1 MRGGYFF
8 VNAKTELNDNL
19 MTRPVKLLRGNK
31 MDNTKVNVERQ
42 KKGAAAICAAAALAS
57 GIALTS
63 FSTGALA
70 EGNTLG
76 DAIMQSKPLISL
88 RLRHESVDQNGIAND
103 ASANTLRARLGIET
117 GNFEG
122 FTLLVEGE
130 MVIGLGS
137 EDFNNTINGKT
148 TYPVVADPDDQQ
160 LNRAQITYTGIDDTA
175 VIVGRQ
181 RVILDNARFVGNVG
195 WRQNEQTFDAAV
207 VSTSIIPDTV
217 LTYGYVD
224 QINRIFGTDS
234 AVGRLDTSSHLI
246 NGKYTGLENIDIGAY
261 AYLLDVDLVPAAS
274 TATYGIRASGKF
286 DVAEGVT
293 AGLSGEYAH
302 QSDHANNTRNV
313 SLDYYRAEASVGYE
327 GFSGLLGY
335 EVLEGD
341 GTVGFGTPLA
351 TLHAFQGWADVFLGT
366 PAGGIEDLYIKGG
379 YNAGPVLGLAGLSGA
394 IIYHDFQGERTGGD
408 LGTEWDAVLKAKID
422 GNFAATAKYATYDGP
437 VGGPASRDKIWFEIS
452 YAY

>member
-1 MRGGYFF
+1 MFRSEKRVSAKGRNVKAEKSRKTKQSGSLCSGLVLLGG
-8 VNAKTELNDNL
+8 V
-19 MTRPVKLLRGNK
+19 
-31 MDNTKVNVERQ
+31 
-42 KKGAAAICAAAALAS
+42 ALAS
-57 GIALTS
+57 APG
-63 FSTGALA
+63 GALA
-70 EGNTLG
+70 QGNTLG
-76 DAIMQSKPLISL
+76 DALMQSKPLIHL

-103 ASANTLRARLGIET
+103 ASANTLRARLGVQT
-117 GNFEG
+117 GNYEG

-130 MVIGLGS
+130 MVIGIGN
-137 EDFNNTINGKT
+137 EDYNDTINGRAT
-148 TYPVVADPDDQQ
+148 FPVVADPEDQQ
-160 LNRAQITYTGIDDTA
+160 LNRAQISYTGIDDTA
-175 VIVGRQ
+175 IIVGRQ

-207 VSTSIIPDTV
+207 VATSFIPDTV

-224 QINRIFGTDS
+224 KIHRIFGTNS
-234 AVGRLDTSSHLI
+234 AAGRLDTNTHLI
-246 NGKYTGLENIDIGAY
+246 NAKYTGLENIEIGAY

-274 TATYGIRASGKF
+274 TATYGIRASGSF
-286 DVAEGVT
+286 DVTEGVT

-302 QSDHANNTRNV
+302 QSDRANNTRNV

-327 GFSGLLGY
+327 GLTGLVGY

-351 TLHAFQGWADVFLGT
+351 TLHAFQGWADVFLAT

-394 IIYHDFQGERTGGD
+394 VIYHDFQGERTGGD

-452 YAY
+452 YSY

>member
-1 MRGGYFF
+1 MFRSKKSVSARMRN
-8 VNAKTELNDNL
+8 VKTENSPRIKQSSSLGSGL
-19 MTRPVKLLRGNK
+19 VLLGG
-31 MDNTKVNVERQ
+31 V
-42 KKGAAAICAAAALAS
+42 ALAS
-57 GIALTS
+57 VPG
-63 FSTGALA
+63 GALA
-70 EGNTLG
+70 QGNTFG
-76 DAIMQSKPLISL
+76 DALMQSKPLINL

-103 ASANTLRARLGIET
+103 ASANTLRARLGVQT
-117 GNFEG
+117 GNYEG

-130 MVIGLGS
+130 MVISIGS
-137 EDFNNTINGKT
+137 EDYNDTINGRAT
-148 TYPVVADPDDQQ
+148 FPVVADPEDQQ
-160 LNRAQITYTGIDDTA
+160 LNRAQISYTGIDDTTI
-175 VIVGRQ
+175 IVGRQ

-207 VSTSIIPDTV
+207 VATSFIPDTV

-224 QINRIFGTDS
+224 KIHRIFGTDS
-234 AVGRLDTSSHLI
+234 PVGRLDTNTHLI
-246 NGKYTGLENIDIGAY
+246 NAKYTGLENIEIGAY

-274 TATYGIRASGKF
+274 TATYGIRASGNF

-293 AGLSGEYAH
+293 AGLSGEYAR
-302 QSDHANNTRNV
+302 QSDRANNTRNV

-327 GFSGLLGY
+327 GITGLVGY

-351 TLHAFQGWADVFLGT
+351 TLHAFQGWADVFLAT

-394 IIYHDFQGERTGGD
+394 VIYHDFQGERTGGD
-408 LGTEWDAVLKAKID
+408 LGTEWDAVLKANID
-422 GNFAATAKYATYDGP
+422 GNFSAIAKYATYDGP

-452 YAY
+452 YSY

>member
-1 MRGGYFF
+1 MVKNQNRIGTTVQKESGKATHQ
-8 VNAKTELNDNL
+8 AKTASAWCL
-19 MTRPVKLLRGNK
+19 
-31 MDNTKVNVERQ
+31 
-42 KKGAAAICAAAALAS
+42 GAALVGTTMFAAFPGSA
-57 GIALTS
+57 
-63 FSTGALA
+63 FA

-76 DAIMQSKPLISL
+76 DALMQSKPLINL

-103 ASANTLRARLGIET
+103 ASANTLRARLGVQT
-117 GNFEG
+117 GNYEG

-130 MVIGLGS
+130 MVIGFGS
-137 EDFNNTINGKT
+137 EDYNDTINGKGA
-148 TYPVVADPDDQQ
+148 YPVVADPEDQQ
-160 LNRAQITYTGIDDTA
+160 LNRAQISYTGFDDTA
-175 VIVGRQ
+175 IIVGRQ

-207 VSTSIIPDTV
+207 VSTSILPDTT

-224 QINRIFGTDS
+224 KIHRIFGTNS
-234 AVGRLDTSSHLI
+234 AAGRLDTNTHLI
-246 NGKYTGLENIDIGAY
+246 NGKFTGLENIEIGAY

-286 DVAEGVT
+286 DVADGVT
-293 AGLSGEYAH
+293 AGLSGEYAR
-302 QSDHANNTRNV
+302 QSDRANNTRNV

-327 GFSGLLGY
+327 GLTGLVGY

-351 TLHAFQGWADVFLGT
+351 TLHAFQGWADVFLAT
-366 PAGGIEDLYIKGG
+366 PAGGIEDLYIKGA

-394 IIYHDFQGERTGGD
+394 VIYHDFQGERTGGN
-408 LGTEWDAVLKAKID
+408 LGTEWDAVLTAKID

-437 VGGPASRDKIWFEIS
+437 TGGPASRDKIWFQIAYS
-452 YAY
+452 Y